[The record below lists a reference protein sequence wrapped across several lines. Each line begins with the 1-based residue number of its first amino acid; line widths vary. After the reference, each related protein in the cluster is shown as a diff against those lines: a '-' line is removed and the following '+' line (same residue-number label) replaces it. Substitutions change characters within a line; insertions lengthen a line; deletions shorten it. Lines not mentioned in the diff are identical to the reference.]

1 MDLLLSFT
9 ADPTL
14 PDNKVAQ
21 HAMNITIFHWGI
33 HSWIC
38 YCLVGLILAH
48 VSYRENLPLTMKS
61 CFYPLIGDSIF
72 GWVGDFVDVF
82 SIIATLFG
90 VCTSLGIGAK
100 QVAKGLSIIN
110 SNINHEDVTLQV
122 FSLTL
127 FPQHNS

>member
-1 MDLLLSFT
+1 M
-9 ADPTL
+9 
-14 PDNKVAQ
+14 
-21 HAMNITIFHWGI
+21 
-33 HSWIC
+33 
-38 YCLVGLILAH
+38 
-48 VSYRENLPLTMKS
+48 SYRENLPLTMKS

-110 SNINHEDVTLQV
+110 SSIDPEDVTLQV
-122 FSLTL
+122 FTL
-127 FPQHNS
+127 KLFLQIKFTKI